1 VAPTSDLA
9 GRAAVIGPPAP
20 ARIAARGDGANRLA
34 ILAQVASA
42 LILSTAGGALIAAT
56 GEWRISVGLL
66 AGAAFVALGML
77 RPALFVG
84 VLLFARPLLDGIPL
98 SAGALV
104 GVVLIGVCAL
114 VLTDRPHVVRPRAT
128 MAFGAL
134 LIVSAIA
141 TLPAF
146 MEFGNVIG
154 LEPLIELVRLA
165 ALFAMYMLAA
175 QVVSTPEMVKRV
187 FLIVGLSGVWP
198 ALVGLAELLHNPT
211 KIANLGLVRISG
223 TFVGPVV
230 LSSYLALCILI
241 LLKLPRE
248 DLPRWVRWPALG
260 VMGFALI
267 LSYGREGWVL
277 LLLAI
282 VLLHWRDNKRVIA
295 AVAIAGVS
303 LVMLVPGVH
312 ARVLP
317 SEEATGS
324 QSQSTFASY
333 DWRVANWRALLERFG
348 ERPFTGWGLET
359 VSAVNPR
366 RPVGSARNPV
376 GGFQAHN
383 AAVRALVE
391 GGVLLLGAV
400 LALFA
405 ILIGALWRIM
415 RTQGSPLAPYAKL
428 LAAAWIAMVVVALTT
443 NDLLDATALI
453 YALLAM
459 SGALEGAHSRMAVTR
474 GGSAPARTR

>member
-1 VAPTSDLA
+1 MA
-9 GRAAVIGPPAP
+9 GRAAGLRPPASVT
-20 ARIAARGDGANRLA
+20 AAARGVASNRLA
-34 ILAQVASA
+34 ILAQVCSA
-42 LILSTAGGALIAAT
+42 LFLSVAGGAIIATT

-66 AGAAFVALGML
+66 AGGAFVALGML
-77 RPALFVG
+77 RPALFLG
-84 VLLFARPLLDGIPL
+84 VLLAARPTLDGIPL

-114 VLTDRPHVVRPRAT
+114 VLTGRRQVVRPRAT
-128 MAFGAL
+128 MAFCAL
-134 LIVSAIA
+134 LTVSALA

-146 MEFGNVIG
+146 LEFGNVIG
-154 LEPLIELVRLA
+154 IEPLSELVRLA
-165 ALFAMYMLAA
+165 ALFAMYLLAA
-175 QVVSTPEMVKRV
+175 QVVTSAETVKLV

-198 ALVGLAELLHNPT
+198 ALVGIAELMDNPT
-211 KIANLGLVRISG
+211 EIANLGLVRISG
-223 TFVGPVV
+223 TFVNPVV

-241 LLKLPRE
+241 LLVLPRE
-248 DLPRWVRWPALG
+248 DVPRWARWPALG
-260 VMGFALI
+260 IMGLALV

-282 VLLHWRDNKRVIA
+282 VLLQWRDNKRFIA
-295 AVAIAGVS
+295 GVAIACVS

-333 DWRVANWRALLERFG
+333 DWRLANWRALLKRFG

-366 RPVGSARNPV
+366 RPAGSERNPV

-405 ILIGALWRIM
+405 TLIGALWRIA
-415 RTQGSPLAPYAKL
+415 RVEDSPLVPYAKL

-443 NDLLDATALI
+443 NDLLDATALL
-453 YALLAM
+453 YALLGM
-459 SGALEGAHSRMAVTR
+459 TGALEGAHRQPAITP
-474 GGSAPARTR
+474 GGSEPARTR